1 MNSWNT
7 APVYSSLFKCKR
19 RIFFH
24 LDYFEMKK
32 NKQRD
37 FMIALKLAVVLKH
50 EIGRLS
56 VIPAEIRDLTSS
68 LL

>member
-1 MNSWNT
+1 MQEEDIF
-7 APVYSSLFKCKR
+7 SLGLFW
-19 RIFFH
+19 
-24 LDYFEMKK
+24 DEKK

-37 FMIALKLAVVLKH
+37 FMIALKVAVVSKH

-56 VIPAEIRDLTSS
+56 VIPTEIRDLTSS

>member
-1 MNSWNT
+1 M
-7 APVYSSLFKCKR
+7 K
-19 RIFFH
+19 
-24 LDYFEMKK
+24 KK

-37 FMIALKLAVVLKH
+37 FMIALKLAVVSKH

-56 VIPAEIRDLTSS
+56 VIPTEIRDLTSS